1 MSSYPN
7 RVYWKKFQGNFAKKL
22 ENTEK
27 KNQELRSK
35 QSSTSWIYTCQ
46 RWDNNLPSL
55 ELLIHH

>member
-27 KNQELRSK
+27 KIKN
-35 QSSTSWIYTCQ
+35 
-46 RWDNNLPSL
+46 
-55 ELLIHH
+55 

>member
-27 KNQELRSK
+27 KKSRTK
-35 QSSTSWIYTCQ
+35 I
-46 RWDNNLPSL
+46 
-55 ELLIHH
+55 